1 MSISDVWLRSPL
13 LRLVLPLLT
22 GIYAAET
29 TWLLVFCSVALFSYL
44 CFFLMGIGVNRHWM
58 SLRYAFHTG
67 IFYSFVWMLLGMCM
81 VRSTNRK
88 HDVWHVAHR
97 TGNEAVY
104 AIRLLD
110 EPTEAKGRWKVTGEI
125 MGAHCD
131 SAFTGCRGKVALTIE
146 RDTTSAELLHVDDVL
161 VVKCTPNVLD
171 APRNPLEFNYAE
183 YMRTQDVWAQAN
195 VRQTDWSLC
204 DSLLAATLLSATLRG
219 TFIRWRETLLQRL
232 AQEPIEQREMGVLS
246 ALILGK
252 ASAIDR
258 EVIQNYARAGV
269 VHVLAVSGMHVALI
283 YMLLKPLFERLWGRS
298 KARRLK
304 TIIPVVLLWLYAA
317 MTGFSPSVLRA
328 AWMFSF
334 VIVAD
339 NFGLRNTI
347 YNAMAA
353 SALLLLM
360 MDPMIA
366 FSMGFML
373 SYLAVIGI
381 AAIHP
386 ALHRLFYFE
395 SRISKWL
402 WELASISVSA
412 QLATLPLTLYLFHQ
426 FPTWFII
433 TNVMVIPLSTI
444 VLYLALAYFALL
456 AIAPFAS
463 FIAGLVGLLT
473 RIMNDLME
481 WSAHWPAALIEG
493 VYWEPWEAWLCVAI
507 IVAWC
512 VSVLERNKHA
522 LLIALGIQVCWLSGG
537 FIARL
542 EKNEHDEICIHSD
555 YRGEAITVISQGRMF
570 TIDDDLASKRAFSN
584 YRMSWYARSCD
595 TLSWEDKIQ
604 SEILTLNAPQI
615 QLSDCNLLLADSTLL
630 YHSAIDTSATIF
642 FSDRGKPHYWKRE
655 ELALVAGHTVI
666 LGNRLSRKRREWL
679 KQQLSATCRVLDLK
693 DGAVLWREGEWRQF
707 SSRR

>member
-29 TWLLVFCSVALFSYL
+29 TWMPVLCLVSVGCYL

-81 VRSTNRK
+81 VRSTNREL
-88 HDVWHVAHR
+88 DLWHVAHR
-97 TGNEAVY
+97 TGIEAVY

-125 MGAHCD
+125 MGARSD

-161 VVKCTPNVLD
+161 VVMCTPNVLD

-183 YMRTQDVWAQAN
+183 YMRTQDLWAQAY

-204 DSLLAATLLSATLRG
+204 DSLHAATLRG
-219 TFIRWRETLLQRL
+219 TFIRWRESLLQRL

-258 EVIQNYARAGV
+258 EVMQNYARAGV

-347 YNAMAA
+347 YNTMAA

-373 SYLAVIGI
+373 SYLAVLGI

-402 WELASISVSA
+402 WELTSISVSA

-426 FPTWFII
+426 FPAWFMI
-433 TNVMVIPLSTI
+433 TNVIVIPLSTI

-456 AIAPFAS
+456 ACAPLAS

-481 WSAHWPAALIEG
+481 WSAHWPYALIEG
-493 VYWEPWEAWLCVAI
+493 VYWEPWEAWLCVACI
-507 IVAWC
+507 AAWC
-512 VSVLERNKHA
+512 ICVLGRNKHA
-522 LLIALGIQVCWLSGG
+522 LLIALGMHVCWLSGG

-542 EKNEHDEICIHSD
+542 EKNQQDEICIHSD
-555 YRGEAITVISQGRMF
+555 YRGEAITVIRKGQMF
-570 TIDDDLASKRAFSN
+570 TIDDDLASKKAFSN
-584 YRMSWYARSCD
+584 YRMSWYARTCD
-595 TLSWEDKIQ
+595 TLSWEDRIQ
-604 SEILTLNAPQI
+604 SEILTLNSPQL
-615 QLSDCNLLLADSTLL
+615 QLHDCNLLLADSTLL
-630 YHSAIDTSATIF
+630 NHSAIDSSTTIF
-642 FSDRGKPHYWKRE
+642 LSDRGKPHYWKRE
-655 ELALVAGHTVI
+655 ELAQMAGHTVI
-666 LGNRLSRKRREWL
+666 LGNRLSLKRRKWL
-679 KQQLSATCRVLDLK
+679 KEQLSDCCRVIDLK
-693 DGAVLWREGEWRQF
+693 EGAAFWIEGQWRQLGNG
-707 SSRR
+707 

>member
-1 MSISDVWLRSPL
+1 MSISDIWLRSPL
-13 LRLVLPLLT
+13 LRWILPLLT

-29 TWLLVFCSVALFSYL
+29 TWLLVLCLVAVGSYL

-58 SLRYAFHTG
+58 SLRFAFHTG
-67 IFYSFVWMLLGMCM
+67 MFYSFVWMLLGICM
-81 VRSTNRK
+81 VRSTNRE

-97 TGNEAVY
+97 AGNEAVY

-131 SAFTGCRGKVALTIE
+131 SVFNACRGIVALTIE

-161 VVKCTPNVLD
+161 IVKCTPHVLD
-171 APRNPLEFNYAE
+171 APQNPLEFNYAE
-183 YMRTQDVWAQAN
+183 YLRTQDVWTQAY
-195 VRQTDWSLC
+195 VKRTDWNLC
-204 DSLLAATLLSATLRG
+204 DSLREPSLRG
-219 TFIRWRETLLQRL
+219 TFIRWRELLLQRL
-232 AQEPIEQREMGVLS
+232 AQEPIEQRELGVLS

-258 EVIQNYARAGV
+258 EVMQNYARAGV

-298 KARRLK
+298 KAKRLK
-304 TIIPVVLLWLYAA
+304 TVIPVLLLWLYAA

-347 YNAMAA
+347 FNTMAA
-353 SALLLLM
+353 SALLLLLV
-360 MDPMIA
+360 DPMVA

-386 ALHRLFYFE
+386 ALHRLYYFD
-395 SRISKWL
+395 SRIMKWL
-402 WELASISVSA
+402 WELTSISVSA

-426 FPTWFII
+426 FPTWFMI
-433 TNVMVIPLSTI
+433 TNAMVIPLSTI
-444 VLYLALAYFALL
+444 VLYLALAYFVLVAF
-456 AIAPFAS
+456 APLAS

-481 WSAHWPAALIEG
+481 WSAHWPFALIEG
-493 VYWEPWEAWLCVAI
+493 VYWEPWEAWLCAGC

-512 VSVLERNKHA
+512 VCALARNKRA
-522 LLIALGIQVCWLSGG
+522 LFIAVGMHVCWLSGG
-537 FIARL
+537 FIARFQQNS
-542 EKNEHDEICIHSD
+542 KDEICIHSD
-555 YRGEAITVISQGRMF
+555 YRGEAITMVSRGRMF
-570 TIDDDLASKRAFSN
+570 TIDDELASKKAFSN
-584 YRMSWYARSCD
+584 YRMSWYALSCD
-595 TLSWEDKIQ
+595 TFGWDNPIQ
-604 SEILTLNAPQI
+604 SEAFTLNSPLF
-615 QLSDCNLLLADSTLL
+615 QLHDCKLLLADSTLRYRPL
-630 YHSAIDTSATIF
+630 IDSSATIL
-642 FSDRGKPHYWKRE
+642 FSDRGKPRYWKKD

-679 KQQLSATCRVLDLK
+679 KQQLSAACRVLDLK
-693 DGAVLWREGEWRQF
+693 DGALIWREGMWEQ
-707 SSRR
+707 

>member
-1 MSISDVWLRSPL
+1 M
-13 LRLVLPLLT
+13 
-22 GIYAAET
+22 
-29 TWLLVFCSVALFSYL
+29 
-44 CFFLMGIGVNRHWM
+44 
-58 SLRYAFHTG
+58 
-67 IFYSFVWMLLGMCM
+67 
-81 VRSTNRK
+81 
-88 HDVWHVAHR
+88 
-97 TGNEAVY
+97 
-104 AIRLLD
+104 
-110 EPTEAKGRWKVTGEI
+110 
-125 MGAHCD
+125 
-131 SAFTGCRGKVALTIE
+131 
-146 RDTTSAELLHVDDVL
+146 L

-183 YMRTQDVWAQAN
+183 YMRTQDVWAQAY

-204 DSLLAATLLSATLRG
+204 DSLRAATLRAATLRG
-219 TFIRWRETLLQRL
+219 TFIRWRESLLQRL

-258 EVIQNYARAGV
+258 EVMQNYARAGV

-304 TIIPVVLLWLYAA
+304 TIIPAVLLWLYAA

-347 YNAMAA
+347 YNTMAA

-373 SYLAVIGI
+373 SYLAVLGI

-386 ALHRLFYFE
+386 AFHRLFYFQ
-395 SRISKWL
+395 SRIGKWL
-402 WELASISVSA
+402 WELTSISVSA

-426 FPTWFII
+426 FPTWFMI

-456 AIAPFAS
+456 ACAPLAS

-481 WSAHWPAALIEG
+481 WSAHWPYALIEG
-493 VYWEPWEAWLCVAI
+493 VYWEPWEAWLCVGC

-512 VSVLERNKHA
+512 VCVLGRSKHA
-522 LLIALGIQVCWLSGG
+522 LLITLGMHVCWLSGG

-542 EKNEHDEICIHSD
+542 ERNQQDEICLHCD
-555 YRGEAITVISQGRMF
+555 YRGEAITVISQGQMF
-570 TIDDDLASKRAFSN
+570 TIDDELASKKAFSN

-595 TLSWEDKIQ
+595 TLSWEDRIQ
-604 SEILTLNAPQI
+604 SEILTLNSPHM
-615 QLSDCNLLLADSTLL
+615 QLSDCKLLLADSTLL
-630 YHSAIDTSATIF
+630 SHSAIDSSTTII
-642 FSDRGKPHYWKRE
+642 FSDRGKPHYWTKE
-655 ELALVAGHTVI
+655 ELALAAGHTVI

-679 KQQLSATCRVLDLK
+679 KQQLSATFRVFDLK
-693 DGAVLWREGEWRQF
+693 EGAVFWQEGEWRQF
-707 SSRR
+707 SARR